1 MKKRKSIDIQKTGHI
16 VVLDPSYH
24 ELFKDSKS
32 VRIKTLENKLNK
44 LLKEQGKANN
54 DYKAYLV
61 LKKQLMAEIVDGMS
75 GAFDDDD
82 SETKSKLKQNEKNI
96 REINRKIE
104 HLENSKLVLPGKIE
118 TVNGELLKESM
129 AVCYEKM
136 VKNKSEVNRL
146 ETEINDLHNKVK
158 SMIGEKE
165 DMDSEINK
173 LYHYMHDIA
182 GIEVIEQYDKLYFGE
197 DS

>member
-1 MKKRKSIDIQKTGHI
+1 M
-16 VVLDPSYH
+16 LDPSYH

-82 SETKSKLKQNEKNI
+82 SETKSKLKQNEK
-96 REINRKIE
+96 K
-104 HLENSKLVLPGKIE
+104 HS
-118 TVNGELLKESM
+118 
-129 AVCYEKM
+129 
-136 VKNKSEVNRL
+136 
-146 ETEINDLHNKVK
+146 
-158 SMIGEKE
+158 
-165 DMDSEINK
+165 
-173 LYHYMHDIA
+173 
-182 GIEVIEQYDKLYFGE
+182 
-197 DS
+197 

>member
-1 MKKRKSIDIQKTGHI
+1 M
-16 VVLDPSYH
+16 
-24 ELFKDSKS
+24 
-32 VRIKTLENKLNK
+32 
-44 LLKEQGKANN
+44 
-54 DYKAYLV
+54 
-61 LKKQLMAEIVDGMS
+61 
-75 GAFDDDD
+75 
-82 SETKSKLKQNEKNI
+82 
-96 REINRKIE
+96 
-104 HLENSKLVLPGKIE
+104 VLPGKIE
-118 TVNGELLKESM
+118 TVNGGELLKESM

-182 GIEVIEQYDKLYFGE
+182 GIEVIEQYDKLYFGGE